1 MSMKQAK
8 KMANK
13 VGRKRSTKG
22 RIDFDA
28 LTKDNVKQVF
38 AEHAA
43 RTRPL
48 MQKID
53 QENFDALQRMRNP
66 GTRALTDE
74 VRKLKAKV
82 KKLESALRKQ

>member
-1 MSMKQAK
+1 MSVKQAK
-8 KMANK
+8 KKADK
-13 VGRKRSTKG
+13 VGRKQSTKG

-28 LTKDNVKQVF
+28 LTKDNIKQVF
-38 AEHAA
+38 VEHAA

-66 GTRALTDE
+66 GAVAIKDE